1 MTMTTEEREAVEYLR
16 RAQFSRGYHVTERY
30 LRMAIHIIDRLTTPA
45 PPATPAGDT
54 DALIAHWRETSAA
67 YAAANTRSEWVRLAD
82 SMCARGDRLADAL
95 AEANKRLAY
104 YEAVKSAQ
112 VPFDRAARRGAQEG
126 DTDA

>member
-1 MTMTTEEREAVEYLR
+1 MSMTTEEREAVQWLR
-16 RAQFSRGYHVTERY
+16 GKVRWDDGEGSPERV
-30 LRMAIHIIDRLTTPA
+30 LLALIDRLTTPA